1 MSPRSADDIHAD
13 LQDLNEAIRA
23 KVKARAKARE
33 LLDRLAKRIPKM
45 KKRRKELRKALEAA
59 QATGRVKPNVVVE
72 RNVVNQ
78 SSRSGVRPRLIVLHS
93 TESTEVKGSG
103 DLASIAAYFDN
114 PAAQASSHVITD
126 GDGNSARCVPDS
138 AKAWTCVSFNS
149 LSLNVEQIGRAAS
162 TVWSEEI
169 QQETARWI
177 AKWSKDWGIPIV
189 RGAVSGTS
197 VTRSGVVFHSEL
209 GAAGG
214 GHSDPGPNYP
224 IGRVLDLAEGYRKL
238 L

>member
-1 MSPRSADDIHAD
+1 MTKSADEIHKQLED
-13 LQDLNEAIRA
+13 VNETIRA
-23 KVKARAKARE
+23 KVKARAKARQ
-33 LLDRLAKRIPKM
+33 LLDRLAKRLPSLR
-45 KKRRKELRKALEAA
+45 KRRKKLRKALEEA
-59 QATGRVKPNVVVE
+59 QASGRVKPNVVVE

-103 DLASIAAYFDN
+103 DLAAIAAYFDN

-126 GDGNSARCVPDS
+126 GDGNSARCVPDA

-149 LSLNVEQIGRAAS
+149 LSLNIEQIGRAAS

-169 QQETARWI
+169 QRETARWI

-214 GHSDPGPNYP
+214 GHSDPGANYP
-224 IGRVLDLAEGYRKL
+224 IGKVLDLAEAYRKQL
-238 L
+238 